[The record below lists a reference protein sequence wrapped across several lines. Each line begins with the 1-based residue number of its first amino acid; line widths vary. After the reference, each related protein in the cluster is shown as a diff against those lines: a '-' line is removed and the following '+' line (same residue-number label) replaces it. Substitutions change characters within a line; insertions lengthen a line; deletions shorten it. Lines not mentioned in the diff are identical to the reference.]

1 MHETLKF
8 ESERLARSWM
18 QHEPAKLLEY
28 LVAGVEDP
36 RINLQS
42 ILSRHFLVRSLFGD
56 KYRELMD
63 HECRFAA
70 VMNWFTALDA
80 NSDPEELNV
89 VFHALQLGADNAE
102 GIQIPRHILNTF
114 GSLPDSLGTLELPN
128 YIEGY
133 LDHARKASLS
143 PSNGERV
150 GVRGSIAPESPSAL
164 DTFQNLWLQALATEA
179 PPRPLPTVFEPACG
193 SANDYRFLHSYGI
206 ARFLDY
212 TGLDLCAK
220 NVENARAL
228 FPVTPTF
235 VSASGAQVHFVEGNI
250 FEINAQDNAFELSF
264 VHDLFE
270 HLSIEGVHA
279 AVKELCRVTRRAI
292 CANFFQMDEIP
303 DHLVRPTDEY
313 HWNLL
318 SMDQIKKLFGTHSFT
333 AQVIHIKSFL
343 RQEFGCDYTH
353 NPNAYTLILHRA

>member
-1 MHETLKF
+1 MHDTLKL
-8 ESERLARSWM
+8 ESEKLARSWM
-18 QHEPAKLLEY
+18 QHEPAKLREY

-42 ILSRHFLVRSLFGD
+42 ILSRHFLVRSLFGE

-63 HECRFAA
+63 HECRFSA
-70 VMNWFTALDA
+70 VMNWLTGLDA
-80 NSDPEELNV
+80 NSDPEELKV
-89 VFHALQLGADNAE
+89 VFHALQIGADNAE
-102 GIQIPRHILNTF
+102 GIQIPRFILKTF
-114 GSLPDSLGTLELPN
+114 GSLPDSLGTLEIPN
-128 YIEGY
+128 YIEIRLTEAIRITAAPTDEERGR
-133 LDHARKASLS
+133 AR
-143 PSNGERV
+143 
-150 GVRGSIAPESPSAL
+150 GVDSSVAL
-164 DTFQNLWLQALATEA
+164 NTFQNLWHQILAAEFSSA
-179 PPRPLPTVFEPACG
+179 SRPTVLEPACG

-228 FPVTPTF
+228 YPEVRFE
-235 VSASGAQVHFVEGNI
+235 QGNV
-250 FEINAQDNAFELSF
+250 FEINAKDNSFELSF

-270 HLSIEGVHA
+270 HLSIEGLHA

-303 DHLVRPTDEY
+303 EHIVRPTDDY

-318 SMDQIKKLFGTHSFT
+318 SMDRVKKLFAANGFT
-333 AQVIHIKSFL
+333 PQVIHIKSYL
-343 RQEFGCDYTH
+343 RQEFGCDYTP
-353 NPNAYTLILHRA
+353 NPNAYTLILHPA